1 MRTNLIILILFLSL
15 NSLAQDHP
23 FYSINDSKIKEKYN
37 KVDTKDYQNAFF
49 NGLRYKI
56 LGDPDKAL
64 EYFGDCIRM
73 NGGEPTP
80 MYESAILYFNN
91 GQFDQA
97 QFFIE
102 SACQLEPDNKWFQQ
116 LLATTYLE
124 NRQYG
129 KAIVSF
135 KKLLKLEPKN
145 KDWHFELASAYLL
158 NNQARNAIKVYDELE
173 KHIGS
178 FGVLFQQKKQIYIDI
193 GDKTGAIR
201 ELEKWAEAEP
211 RNIEALNEL
220 SEFYLL
226 SGKQTK
232 AIQTLEKSLKLKSD
246 NASAFIMLSDLYRNN
261 KEFDKSFDYT
271 KKAFSSLDL
280 GIDAKM
286 RQLLTYY
293 DWTDTD
299 TTLLSKAYTLIDILL
314 ETHPN
319 DAKPFTIAG
328 DYYYRD
334 DNLNAAKANFLQAA
348 ELDPSRYPI
357 WQQLMIISFD
367 LKEYDEVIT
376 LGQRVQELFPSQPI
390 SYYFVGLAYM
400 QEKKYSLAID
410 QLNTGKLMVIDN
422 PNLLAQFYASL
433 GDAYHAQEEIKESD
447 EAYEKSL
454 DIMPENTY
462 VLNNYSYYLSLRKKK
477 LEQAAQMMK
486 LCVELS
492 PGQPS
497 YEDTYAWI
505 FYQMK
510 DYQNALLWIEKAISS
525 GGNTSSTIVEHYGDI
540 LYQLSRKEEALQQWQ
555 TAQELGTESKF
566 LDQKIAD
573 QKLYE

>member
-1 MRTNLIILILFLSL
+1 MRTYLIILILFLSL
-15 NSLAQDHP
+15 SSLAQDHP
-23 FYSINDSKIKEKYN
+23 FYSINDPKIKEALN
-37 KVDTKDYQNAFF
+37 KVDPKEYQSAFF

-64 EYFGDCIRM
+64 EAFSDCIRI
-73 NGGEPTP
+73 NGKEPTP
-80 MYESAILYFNN
+80 MYESAILYFNK
-91 GQFDQA
+91 GQLDQA

-102 SACQLEPDNKWFQQ
+102 EACKLEPNNKWFQQ
-116 LLATTYLE
+116 MLATTLLE
-124 NRQYG
+124 NGKYS
-129 KAIVSF
+129 KAITSF
-135 KKLLKLEPKN
+135 KKLLEIDPKN
-145 KDWHFELASAYLL
+145 EDWHFELASAFLL
-158 NNQARNAIKVYDELE
+158 YNQPRNAINVYNDLE
-173 KHIGS
+173 KHIGPY
-178 FGVLFQQKKQIYIDI
+178 GMLFQQKKRIYSEI
-193 GDKTGAIR
+193 GDKAGAIR
-201 ELEKWAEAEP
+201 ELEKWVKTEP
-211 RNIEALNEL
+211 RNLEALNEL
-220 SEFYLL
+220 SELYLL
-226 SGKQTK
+226 SGKQAK
-232 AIQTLEKSLKLKSD
+232 AIQTLEKSLELKSD

-261 KEFDKSFDYT
+261 KEFDRSFDYT

-286 RQLLTYY
+286 RLLLTYY
-293 DWTDTD
+293 DWTDSD
-299 TTLLSKAYTLIDILL
+299 SLLLSRAYNLIDILS

-319 DAKPFTIAG
+319 DAKSFTIAG

-334 DNLNAAKANFLQAA
+334 DNLEAAKTNFLRAA

-357 WQQLMIISFD
+357 WQQLLIISFD
-367 LKEYDEVIT
+367 LREYDEVIT
-376 LGQRVQELFPSQPI
+376 LGESVQELFPSQPI
-390 SYYFVGLAYM
+390 SYYFVGLAYL
-400 QEKKYSLAID
+400 QDKQYVSAID

-447 EAYEKSL
+447 EAYDKSL

-462 VLNNYSYYLSLRKKK
+462 VLNNYSYYLALRKKK

-497 YEDTYAWI
+497 YEDTYAWV
-505 FYQMK
+505 FYQLK
-510 DYQNALLWIEKAISS
+510 DYQNALVWIEKAISS

-540 LYQLSRKEEALQQWQ
+540 LYQLSRKDEALQQWQ
-555 TAQELGTESKF
+555 NAQELGSESEF
-566 LDQKIAD
+566 LDQKIVD

>member
-1 MRTNLIILILFLSL
+1 MSLS
-15 NSLAQDHP
+15 SLAQDHP
-23 FYSINDSKIKEKYN
+23 FYSINDPKIKEALN
-37 KVDTKDYQNAFF
+37 KVDPKEYQSAFF

-64 EYFGDCIRM
+64 EAFSDCIRI
-73 NGGEPTP
+73 NGKEPTP
-80 MYESAILYFNN
+80 MYESAILYFNK
-91 GQFDQA
+91 GQLDQA

-102 SACQLEPDNKWFQQ
+102 EACKLEPNNKWFQQ
-116 LLATTYLE
+116 MLATTLLE
-124 NRQYG
+124 NGKYS
-129 KAIVSF
+129 KAITSF
-135 KKLLKLEPKN
+135 KKLLEIDPKN
-145 KDWHFELASAYLL
+145 EDWHFELASAFLL
-158 NNQARNAIKVYDELE
+158 YNQPRNAINVYNDLE
-173 KHIGS
+173 KHIGPY
-178 FGVLFQQKKQIYIDI
+178 GMLFQQKKRIYSEI
-193 GDKTGAIR
+193 GDKAGAIR
-201 ELEKWAEAEP
+201 ELEKWVKTEP
-211 RNIEALNEL
+211 RNLEALNEL
-220 SEFYLL
+220 SELYLL
-226 SGKQTK
+226 SGKQAK
-232 AIQTLEKSLKLKSD
+232 AIQTLEKSLELKSD

-286 RQLLTYY
+286 RLLLTYY
-293 DWTDTD
+293 DWTDSD
-299 TTLLSKAYTLIDILL
+299 SLLLSRAYNLIDILS

-319 DAKPFTIAG
+319 DAKSFTIAG

-334 DNLNAAKANFLQAA
+334 DNLEAAKTNFLRAA

-357 WQQLMIISFD
+357 WQQLLIISFD
-367 LKEYDEVIT
+367 LRKYDEVIT
-376 LGQRVQELFPSQPI
+376 LGESVQELFPSQPI
-390 SYYFVGLAYM
+390 SYYFVGLAYL
-400 QEKKYSLAID
+400 QDKQYVSAID

-447 EAYEKSL
+447 EAYDKSL

-462 VLNNYSYYLSLRKKK
+462 VLNNYSYYLALRKKK

-497 YEDTYAWI
+497 YEDTYAWV
-505 FYQMK
+505 FYQLK
-510 DYQNALLWIEKAISS
+510 DYQNALVWIEKAISS

-540 LYQLSRKEEALQQWQ
+540 LYQLSRKDEALQQWQ
-555 TAQELGTESKF
+555 NAQELGSESEF
-566 LDQKIAD
+566 LDQKIVD